1 MAKPG
6 PIVGSETNPGS
17 DMPELYS
24 VNQLAEELGVTPR
37 TIRFYESKGLV
48 APQRA
53 GNARVFTRR
62 DRARLL
68 LVLRGKRL
76 GFSLD
81 EIREYL
87 DLYAADRGKT
97 SQLKVLLE
105 HTQRRIHELES
116 QRRDLEQTLAEL
128 RDIECQAL
136 TALAG
141 RTVAAKAG

>member
-1 MAKPG
+1 M
-6 PIVGSETNPGS
+6 ETAPA
-17 DMPELYS
+17 PEEQELYS

-37 TIRFYESKGLV
+37 TIRFYETKGLL
-48 APQRA
+48 APQRVS
-53 GNARVFTRR
+53 NARVFTRR

-87 DLYAADRGKT
+87 DLYAADRGPAG
-97 SQLKVLLE
+97 QLQLLLE
-105 HTQRRIHELES
+105 HTQRRIRNLES
-116 QRRDLEQTLAEL
+116 QRRDLELTLAEL
-128 RDIECQAL
+128 RDIERQAL

-141 RTVAAKAG
+141 RAPPAKLAD